1 MSLDFS
7 YTCPKIDKEID
18 RVKSTIEDH
27 LEDYIK
33 QLCPLMSLDTVYE
46 LRTNW
51 AKEIYDNIES
61 AIETVRETNQDMR
74 NQAEKQINQL
84 NDEVSDLKEEI
95 SKLEREL
102 EAVS

>member
-1 MSLDFS
+1 MGLDFS

-33 QLCPLMSLDTVYE
+33 QLCPLMSMETVYE
-46 LRTNW
+46 LRSQWT
-51 AKEIYDNIES
+51 KEMYDNLES
-61 AIETVRETNQDMR
+61 AFETVRETNQDMR

-84 NDEVSDLKEEI
+84 NDEVSELKEEI
-95 SKLEREL
+95 SALQREL